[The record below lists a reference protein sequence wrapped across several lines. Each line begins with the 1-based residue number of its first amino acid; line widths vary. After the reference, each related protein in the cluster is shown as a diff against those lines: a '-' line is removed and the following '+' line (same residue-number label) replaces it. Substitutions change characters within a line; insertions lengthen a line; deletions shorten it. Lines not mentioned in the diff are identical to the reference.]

1 MRATVAS
8 LLKGIERYN
17 PENLVNLERYVDMQA
32 NENTYDLEANLAV
45 LKLYQFNPNLYQA
58 QVTAV
63 ILLKALTNLPHSDFI
78 LCKCMIEPS
87 RLMEEPVAKVLG
99 LAELLETANFNE
111 FWISLMKDLDPLIE
125 GIVGFED
132 SIRKCKYLE
141 MGVSIGSIFNL
152 TPISLMKDLDPLIEG
167 IVGFEDSIRKFVCH
181 VVASTYSTIR
191 KDKLR
196 QLLGNVTEAQASQW
210 VSKYGWTEQLDGYVF
225 IANQDEHIRTKNIT
239 EKISFDSVAAIM
251 ASGR

>member
-1 MRATVAS
+1 MAEAMRATVAS

-17 PENLVNLERYVDMQA
+17 PENLNTLERYVDMQA

-58 QVTAV
+58 TVTAV

-87 RLMEEPVAKVLG
+87 RLMEEPVSKVLT
-99 LAELLETANFNE
+99 LAELLETANFNL
-111 FWISLMKDLDPLIE
+111 FWTTLLKDP
-125 GIVGFED
+125 
-132 SIRKCKYLE
+132 
-141 MGVSIGSIFNL
+141 
-152 TPISLMKDLDPLIEG
+152 DLLIEG

-225 IANQDEHIRTKNIT
+225 IANQEENVKTKNIT